1 MTKYLLDSFA
11 WIEYFEGSNQG
22 EKVEKIISDPNNE
35 ILTCAAMVAE
45 VVSKAR
51 RSKKDEDLAFM
62 AMKTLS
68 RILEIDAELA
78 KLAGNIHAEMKKN
91 VKDFGMMDAFLLA
104 TAQQTSAKIVTG
116 DPHFRNLDNV
126 EFLV

>member
-11 WIEYFEGSNQG
+11 WIEYFEGSKQG

-35 ILTCAAMVAE
+35 VLTCAAMVAE
-45 VVSKAR
+45 VMSKAR
-51 RSKKDEDLAFM
+51 ESKKDENLAFM

-68 RILEIDAELA
+68 RILEIDAGLA
-78 KLAGNIHAEMKKN
+78 KLAGCIHAEMKEK

-116 DPHFRNLDNV
+116 DPHFKTMDNV
-126 EFLV
+126 EFLG